1 MTEHFLGKRNHVV
14 QVKAPL
20 ACRRRVRHAM
30 PPARNVAVL
39 SMNHLIVNK
48 KAAGRLQDPA
58 DVEKLEAILAS
69 NTKER

>member
-1 MTEHFLGKRNHVV
+1 
-14 QVKAPL
+14 
-20 ACRRRVRHAM
+20 
-30 PPARNVAVL
+30 
-39 SMNHLIVNK
+39 MNHLIVNK